1 MTTLLGGG
9 VHPHPATYRGF
20 MDTPGGA
27 GGLVEYSTAPYTS
40 TSTSSSSIAIIN
52 HHHQSSSS
60 IIIRSPSSNHH
71 HQITQVNTKTLIIEI
86 IIHYHYTTPPRTHH
100 YHNKKKIE
108 EEKKRKTPNKTTA
121 DLPISLLLKKKSNT
135 IRGGNPE
142 STERPRHAAPAL
154 YSSTPDEKRE
164 RDQESSGR
172 PYRTKTRTRPPQQ
185 TDKKQRYNKKPKSR
199 LDDERV
205 LRRFQL
211 GLTSN
216 MGVGDQ
222 NGWGCS
228 MVGSRHA
235 RRDPPHTT
243 QRASA

>member
-121 DLPISLLLKKKSNT
+121 DLPISLLLKKKKATQYEGETSRAQSGHAT
-135 IRGGNPE
+135 QHQL
-142 STERPRHAAPAL
+142 STAL
-154 YSSTPDEKRE
+154 R
-164 RDQESSGR
+164 
-172 PYRTKTRTRPPQQ
+172 RTKKEKEIKRVPADRIVPKHEPDLPSKQ
-185 TDKKQRYNKKPKSR
+185 TKNKDITKNRSR
-199 LDDERV
+199 D
-205 LRRFQL
+205 
-211 GLTSN
+211 LTTK
-216 MGVGDQ
+216 
-222 NGWGCS
+222 
-228 MVGSRHA
+228 GS
-235 RRDPPHTT
+235 
-243 QRASA
+243 